1 MTVAVEL
8 GLSKAFTLDDPI
20 AGVIGSTEFVLGGVE
35 FVDVTDRVQSV
46 SINRGKNRDLDRFSA
61 GTLSVTFKNQDRA
74 FDPLFTSSPFAGNIV
89 PRRDV
94 RVMVDSVS
102 QYVGKVVDWNFD
114 YAPGGDSYA
123 SLEASDAFTFL
134 ALQKLTPGTAVPQS
148 TGARLLPCC
157 LSLPWIGLSDQ
168 RDLDTGAS
176 LLGADVFEGNVLEYL
191 QTVETSE
198 QGLFF
203 IGKDGRVVFR
213 DRLATPTVDDVTV
226 FADDGTGIPFS
237 FAQIDFGTE
246 LLYNQ
251 ITVTSPVATAVADG
265 LLSQTRYG
273 IIAETVDTL
282 LSDSEQVEGL
292 ANFIVGRYSEPE
304 YRFAQV
310 TVNVDSLSVGDRAKI
325 VGLECGDVCEVK
337 FTPNGLGSPIQR
349 FGLVIGLQNQIAVD
363 RHDVT
368 IGLGSLQTSLFVI
381 GDAEFGTI
389 GVDAPGVLGF

>member
-8 GLSKAFTLDDPI
+8 GLSKAFTLDDPV
-20 AGVIGSTEFVLGGVE
+20 AGVIGSEEFVLGGVE

-46 SINRGKNRDLDRFSA
+46 SISRGKNRDLDRFNS
-61 GTLSVTFKNQDRA
+61 GSLSVTFKNQDRA
-74 FDPLFTSSPFAGNIV
+74 FDPLFTGSPFAGNIV

-114 YAPGGDSYA
+114 YGPGGESYA

-134 ALQKLTPGTAVPQS
+134 ALQELTAGTAVPQS
-148 TGARLLPCC
+148 SGARVAAV
-157 LSLPWIGLSDQ
+157 LSQPSVDWPLDL
-168 RDLDTGAS
+168 RDLDAGAS
-176 LLGADVFEGNVLEYL
+176 FLGADVFKGNVLEYL

-226 FADDGTGIPFS
+226 FADDGSGIQFS
-237 FAQIDFGTE
+237 FAEVDFGTE

-251 ITVTSPVATAVADG
+251 ITVTSPAGTAVADAA
-265 LLSQTRYG
+265 LSQTRYG
-273 IIAETVDTL
+273 IIAQSLDTL
-282 LSDSEQVEGL
+282 LSDVDQLQGL
-292 ANFIVGRYSEPE
+292 ADFVVSRYSEPE

-310 TVNVDSLSVGDRAKI
+310 RVNLDSLGSADRAK
-325 VGLECGDVCEVK
+325 VVALECGDVCQVK
-337 FTPNGLGSPIQR
+337 FTPNNVGSPIER
-349 FGLVIGLQNQIAVD
+349 FGLVIGLQNDISVD
-363 RHDVT
+363 RHDVVVR
-368 IGLGSLQTSLFVI
+368 LGSLQTSLFVI
-381 GDAEFGTI
+381 GDPEFGTI
-389 GVDAPGVLGF
+389 GIDAPGVLGF

>member
-1 MTVAVEL
+1 V
-8 GLSKAFTLDDPI
+8 LSQP
-20 AGVIGSTEFVLGGVE
+20 S
-35 FVDVTDRVQSV
+35 
-46 SINRGKNRDLDRFSA
+46 
-61 GTLSVTFKNQDRA
+61 
-74 FDPLFTSSPFAGNIV
+74 
-89 PRRDV
+89 
-94 RVMVDSVS
+94 
-102 QYVGKVVDWNFD
+102 VDW
-114 YAPGGDSYA
+114 P
-123 SLEASDAFTFL
+123 SDL
-134 ALQKLTPGTAVPQS
+134 
-148 TGARLLPCC
+148 
-157 LSLPWIGLSDQ
+157 